1 MVDRVLT
8 AQRLAIVAVFLAGI
22 GARTQLIIV
31 GPVLP
36 EMTTDLGISHAIGG
50 LLITLPV
57 LLMAAV
63 AIPTTGLG
71 HRFGSRRVM
80 AVSLALLAA
89 AGTARPIGN
98 DMLWLLALTVPIGI
112 GIGVIGVI
120 LPIFVK
126 EHASEMPAR
135 ATGLYVTAM
144 LVGSSLGGTFA
155 APLAEWG
162 GSWRVPLLVFGLAGV
177 IPVLGWIALTK
188 PDHVSVED
196 RPERSPLPWRNRV
209 AWLLVAAFSLQALIF
224 YGLVAWL
231 APVMVESGYSTI
243 EAGTIV
249 GVLLIAGIP
258 GTLLVSW
265 LGDRLPSRRVGL
277 VTTSVAS
284 LVAVAG
290 YTGLPGLAILWSIVG
305 GLGLAAIFA
314 LVMTLPLDAARR
326 PAEAGGYTGLM
337 LGAGYLIASIAP
349 SLLGA
354 ARDLTGN
361 FTLTMLLLFATAGVM
376 LAVSLVLSPSRL
388 GPMAKRG

>member
-1 MVDRVLT
+1 MT
-8 AQRLAIVAVFLAGI
+8 PSRLAVAAVFLAGI
-22 GARTQLIIV
+22 GARTHLIIV

-36 EMTTDLGISHAIGG
+36 EMTVELGISHAVAG

-57 LLMAAV
+57 SLMAAV
-63 AIPTTGLG
+63 AIPSAGLG

-98 DMLWLLALTVPIGI
+98 DALWVLGWTVPIGI

-126 EHASEMPAR
+126 QHAGEMPAR

-144 LVGSSLGGTFA
+144 LVGSALGGVLA

-162 GSWRVPLLVFGLAGV
+162 GSWRVPLLVFGFAGA
-177 IPVLGWIALTK
+177 IPVIGWIMLTK
-188 PDHVSVED
+188 PDHVEPAD
-196 RPERSPLPWRNRV
+196 RPERPPLPWRSPV
-209 AWLLVAAFSLQALIF
+209 AWLLVTAFALQAFLF
-224 YGLVAWL
+224 YGIVAWL
-231 APVMVESGYSTI
+231 APVMVEAGRSPI

-265 LGDRLPSRRVGL
+265 LGDRFPSRRVGL

-284 LVAVAG
+284 LVAIAG
-290 YTGLPGLAILWSIVG
+290 YTWLPDLALVWSVVG

-314 LVMTLPLDAARR
+314 LVMTLPLDAARH
-326 PAEAGGYTGLM
+326 PSEAGGYTALM

-361 FTLTMLLLFATAGVM
+361 FTLTMLLLVATATVM
-376 LAVSLVLSPSRL
+376 LALSLALSPSRL
-388 GPMAKRG
+388 RS

>member
-1 MVDRVLT
+1 ML
-8 AQRLAIVAVFLAGI
+8 AQSRLALTAVFLAGI

-36 EMTTDLGISHAIGG
+36 ELTAELNISHAVGG

-57 LLMAAV
+57 LLMAAA
-63 AIPTTGLG
+63 AIPGAGLG

-80 AVSLALLAA
+80 ALSLAMLAA
-89 AGTARPIGN
+89 AGTARPLGG
-98 DMLWLLALTVPIGI
+98 DALWVLGWTIPIGI

-126 EHASEMPAR
+126 QHAGEMPAR

-144 LVGSSLGGTFA
+144 LVGSALGGLLA

-162 GSWRVPLLVFGLAGV
+162 GSWRVPLLMFGIAGAIPVFGWV
-177 IPVLGWIALTK
+177 ALTK
-188 PDHVSVED
+188 PDHVEPAD
-196 RPERSPLPWRNRV
+196 RPERAPPPWRSRV
-209 AWLLVAAFSLQALIF
+209 AWLLVTAFALQAFLF
-224 YGLVAWL
+224 YGIVAWL
-231 APVMVESGYSTI
+231 APVMVEAGRTPI

-290 YTGLPGLAILWSIVG
+290 FAWLPELALVWSVIG
-305 GLGLAAIFA
+305 GFGLAAIFA
-314 LVMTLPLDAARR
+314 LSMVLPLDAARR
-326 PAEAGGYTGLM
+326 PAEAGGYSALM

-361 FTLTMLLLFATAGVM
+361 FTLTMLVLVAAALVM
-376 LAVSLVLSPSRL
+376 LGLSLVLSPERL
-388 GPMAKRG
+388 RASARPA

>member
-1 MVDRVLT
+1 MRIAV
-8 AQRLAIVAVFLAGI
+8 VAVFLAGI

-36 EMTTDLGISHAIGG
+36 QVTAELGISHAVAG

-63 AIPTTGLG
+63 AIPAAGLG

-80 AVSLALLAA
+80 AVSLGLLAA
-89 AGTARPIGN
+89 AGTARPVGG
-98 DMLWLLALTVPIGI
+98 DALWVLGWTIPIGI

-126 EHASEMPAR
+126 QHASEMPAR

-144 LVGSSLGGTFA
+144 LVGSALGGTLA

-162 GSWRVPLLVFGLAGV
+162 GSWRVPLLVFGIAGA
-177 IPVLGWIALTK
+177 IPLLGWIGLTK
-188 PDHVSVED
+188 PDHVAIADGPD
-196 RPERSPLPWRNRV
+196 RTPLPWRNRV
-209 AWLLVAAFSLQALIF
+209 AWLLVLAFALQAFLF
-224 YGLVAWL
+224 YGIVAWL
-231 APVMVESGYSTI
+231 APVMMESGYSTI

-249 GVLLIAGIP
+249 GLLLIAGIP

-277 VTTSVAS
+277 VATSLAS
-284 LVAVAG
+284 LIAIAG
-290 YTGLPGLAILWSIVG
+290 YAWLPALALLWSAIG

-326 PAEAGGYTGLM
+326 PSEAGGYTGLM
-337 LGAGYLIASIAP
+337 LAAGYLIASIAP

-361 FTLTMLLLFATAGVM
+361 FTLTMLLLVATAAIM
-376 LAVSLVLSPSRL
+376 LVVSLVVSPRHL
-388 GPMAKRG
+388 RPA